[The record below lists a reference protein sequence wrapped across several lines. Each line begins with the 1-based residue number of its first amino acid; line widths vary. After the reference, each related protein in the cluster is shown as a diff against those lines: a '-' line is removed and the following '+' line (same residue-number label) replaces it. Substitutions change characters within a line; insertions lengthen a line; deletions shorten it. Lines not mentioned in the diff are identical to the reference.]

1 MKTRVIT
8 AVVGIAVL
16 VLVMLTFNTLL
27 FNLIVAAVALIG
39 MHEVYAAL
47 GFDKR
52 DWLLYAVQVPY
63 TLLVMLSSYQVAR
76 QSVMPVS
83 FALLLFYCIYLVVR
97 NGSVSY
103 QKVSGLVFFSGI
115 ILFCFY
121 SLIHLKILLPVSEYS
136 YDATATTPFSSSCWC
151 CASPGAGTPAPIL
164 RAAPSAGTNCAP
176 RSAPKRRWKARSAGC
191 WAPCCS
197 GWSSRWPIPSSQTGI
212 GVSMYLIIALLGVV
226 AAVLGI
232 YGDLF
237 ASVVKRQCGIKDY
250 GTIFPGHGGILDR
263 FDSVMFIAPFVS
275 MVITAVFYN

>member
-97 NGSVSY
+97 GSC
-103 QKVSGLVFFSGI
+103 GL
-115 ILFCFY
+115 
-121 SLIHLKILLPVSEYS
+121 
-136 YDATATTPFSSSCWC
+136 
-151 CASPGAGTPAPIL
+151 
-164 RAAPSAGTNCAP
+164 
-176 RSAPKRRWKARSAGC
+176 
-191 WAPCCS
+191 
-197 GWSSRWPIPSSQTGI
+197 
-212 GVSMYLIIALLGVV
+212 
-226 AAVLGI
+226 
-232 YGDLF
+232 
-237 ASVVKRQCGIKDY
+237 
-250 GTIFPGHGGILDR
+250 
-263 FDSVMFIAPFVS
+263 
-275 MVITAVFYN
+275 